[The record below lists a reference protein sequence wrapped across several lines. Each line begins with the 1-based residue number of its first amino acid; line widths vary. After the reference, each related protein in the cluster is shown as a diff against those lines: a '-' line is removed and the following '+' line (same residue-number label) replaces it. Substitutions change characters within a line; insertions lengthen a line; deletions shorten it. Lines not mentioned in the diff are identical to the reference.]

1 MTEQAEGPVVRVSEG
16 DGWETRTTC
25 GRTPRKDREREPV
38 TC

>member
-1 MTEQAEGPVVRVSEG
+1 MNEQAKEPIVRVTEG

-25 GRTPRKDREREPV
+25 GRTPHKDREREPV